1 MRRKFRLTFYYSDMP
16 LTNNVMIVRH
26 KLLTNLI
33 KLWKDNQL
41 VERIDRLPIELSPRT
56 SRVLGRCCV
65 HKERAV
71 WKYKSFPLMGFDMS
85 DETDELTPLSEY
97 ARKALERKGQQQKD
111 NILCVIDEACSS
123 CVQTNY
129 EITNLCKG
137 CVARAC
143 ATNCPKNAISFVNGK
158 AFIDQDLCI
167 KCGRCVTTCPYN
179 AIVKVERPC
188 AKACGVG
195 AIRSDEHGRADIDYN
210 KCVSCGMCLV
220 NCPFGAIVDKGQI
233 FQLIQSIKRG
243 DEVIAIVAPAF
254 VNQFPNMTPAK
265 LREAMKRLGFANTA
279 EVAIGADLC
288 TIDEAHDFLEEVPSK
303 HPFMGTSCC
312 PAWSVMAKKNFPKF
326 ADCISMAM
334 TPMVLT
340 ARLLKQDHPAARI
353 CFVGPCAA
361 KKLEASRHSVR
372 SEVDFVLTFE
382 ELMGMF
388 EAKQINFDDLP
399 DDPNDN
405 FNNASADGRGF
416 AVSGGVAQAVVNVI
430 KKEDPT
436 REVKVVSAQGLAEC
450 KKMMQL
456 AAAGKYN
463 GYLLEGMACPGG
475 CIAGAG
481 TLADPARSAMMLNKY
496 KAQATMKTAA
506 DTPYKD
512 TLDKLKY

>member
-1 MRRKFRLTFYYSDMP
+1 MKLGFIGLGNMAKA
-16 LTNNVMIVRH
+16 MIGGILKKEVVPATDIMGCA
-26 KLLTNLI
+26 KSEASKEYASGNWGILI
-33 KLWKDNQL
+33 GEDNIQVAHFAEILVLAVKPQVLPRVVEQIKDA
-41 VERIDRLPIELSPRT
+41 VSEGTVIVSIAAGVSMDS
-56 SRVLGRCCV
+56 LGRMFGRSL
-65 HKERAV
+65 K
-71 WKYKSFPLMGFDMS
+71 
-85 DETDELTPLSEY
+85 
-97 ARKALERKGQQQKD
+97 
-111 NILCVIDEACSS
+111 
-123 CVQTNY
+123 
-129 EITNLCKG
+129 
-137 CVARAC
+137 
-143 ATNCPKNAISFVNGK
+143 FV
-158 AFIDQDLCI
+158 
-167 KCGRCVTTCPYN
+167 RC
-179 AIVKVERPC
+179 
-188 AKACGVG
+188 
-195 AIRSDEHGRADIDYN
+195 
-210 KCVSCGMCLV
+210 M
-220 NCPFGAIVDKGQI
+220 
-233 FQLIQSIKRG
+233 
-243 DEVIAIVAPAF
+243 
-254 VNQFPNMTPAK
+254 PNTPA
-265 LREAMKRLGFANTA
+265 LVGMG
-279 EVAIGADLC
+279 C
-288 TIDEAHDFLEEVPSK
+288 TGVCCNELVTRDEMQQSLSLLQSFGLAEEVPEK
-303 HPFMGTSCC
+303 LDFMATSCC